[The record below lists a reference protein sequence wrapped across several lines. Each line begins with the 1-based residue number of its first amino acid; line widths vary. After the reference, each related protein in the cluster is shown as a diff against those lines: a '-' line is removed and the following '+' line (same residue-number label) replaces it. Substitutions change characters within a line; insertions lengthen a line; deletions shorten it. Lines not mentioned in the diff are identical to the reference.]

1 MDFGSAVSRA
11 AGITDE
17 ELAALEAWRER
28 DDLFDADDRL
38 VLELAER
45 MTERPAEVP
54 DELFD
59 RLRERFTEP
68 QLVELAATVAWE
80 NFVARFNRAFGISS
94 EGFAD
99 DGSCRL
105 PRR

>member
-11 AGITDE
+11 AGITEE
-17 ELAALEAWRER
+17 ELGAFGVWRER
-28 DDLFDADDRL
+28 EDLFDADDRL

-45 MTERPAEVP
+45 MTQAPAEVP
-54 DELFD
+54 DELFE
-59 RLRERFTEP
+59 RLRERFTEA

-80 NFVARFNRAFGISS
+80 NFVARFNRAFEIPS

-99 DGSCRL
+99 GAACRL
-105 PRR
+105 PSE